1 MGMMNFLLPGGL
13 TRESSGEL
21 QRACVAG
28 GPDNMPWPTEVL
40 LQPGHMSVR
49 RSVDESCC
57 LVVPWEVNGGGRLMG
72 STGTLM
78 ERQEPYHFR
87 IELARGKVNQLRS
100 QAADWQAGGMTI
112 PPDMQELIRTTS
124 VTFSR
129 AISQFPLDQGPH
141 PQVVL
146 DLGYQTAHRLVAL
159 YVEQMFDAR
168 HQRQPRL
175 DTGLGCKLGSTT
187 LSPQQADLL
196 LRAFNGIH
204 VTLAWNEVEPNEA
217 EYHWEPFDALVEW
230 AKNQSLALAGGPL
243 IDFSGSRLPSWL
255 WLWQR
260 DLSSLASFMC
270 DYVETVLKR
279 YAGTIRTWQLT
290 NASNCGA
297 ILGLGEDE
305 FLWLT
310 ARLVEAARQVDPK
323 LELIVGIAQP
333 WGEYMAVED
342 RTHSP
347 FIFADTLIRSGLN
360 LAAID
365 LELVF
370 GISPRG
376 SYCRDLLETSRMF
389 DLYSLLGVPLRVTL
403 GYPSGTGADPR
414 ADPELTIHAGHWRG
428 GISPPVQ
435 AEWAAA
441 FAALA
446 LCKPSVRAVNW
457 VQWTDAGIHQFPHL
471 GLLDP
476 QNQPKPALEQLRIL
490 REKNLR

>member
-1 MGMMNFLLPGGL
+1 
-13 TRESSGEL
+13 
-21 QRACVAG
+21 
-28 GPDNMPWPTEVL
+28 
-40 LQPGHMSVR
+40 
-49 RSVDESCC
+49 
-57 LVVPWEVNGGGRLMG
+57 
-72 STGTLM
+72 
-78 ERQEPYHFR
+78 
-87 IELARGKVNQLRS
+87 
-100 QAADWQAGGMTI
+100 
-112 PPDMQELIRTTS
+112 
-124 VTFSR
+124 
-129 AISQFPLDQGPH
+129 
-141 PQVVL
+141 
-146 DLGYQTAHRLVAL
+146 
-159 YVEQMFDAR
+159 
-168 HQRQPRL
+168 
-175 DTGLGCKLGSTT
+175 
-187 LSPQQADLL
+187 
-196 LRAFNGIH
+196 
-204 VTLAWNEVEPNEA
+204 
-217 EYHWEPFDALVEW
+217 
-230 AKNQSLALAGGPL
+230 
-243 IDFSGSRLPSWL
+243 
-255 WLWQR
+255 
-260 DLSSLASFMC
+260 
-270 DYVETVLKR
+270 
-279 YAGTIRTWQLT
+279 
-290 NASNCGA
+290 
-297 ILGLGEDE
+297 LGEDD

-457 VQWTDAGIHQFPHL
+457 VQWT
-471 GLLDP
+471 
-476 QNQPKPALEQLRIL
+476 KPALEQLRIL